1 MRVSTETRQPP
12 FDTSL
17 LGVAVAAAEHYGL
30 ERTPEEAFV
39 LSGHAFALNIHP
51 DLCPSGP
58 YCWDFPRSLALLANF
73 GLEMHGLGTLLPTAD
88 PGDRRRLEERVC
100 RELEGG
106 AVCSLLNLDHQL
118 VTVCDEGGFVL
129 ARPWG
134 PEPPS
139 TPARLTFGSWA
150 ECQSGPPVAFFRLA
164 PCSRRSATPLAD
176 AVDFAIEAWRQ
187 PDGMT
192 EAPYRFGP
200 DGYALWLAAL
210 ENGEIDEHGNWWN
223 ASVWG
228 ECRAFAG
235 RYFREAPRD
244 ALPEWLQPG
253 PARELGG
260 RYAAIASRLH
270 DVSDRTRSKLAR
282 RDLVAEARDIEADC
296 IERLERLRSG

>member
-1 MRVSTETRQPP
+1 MRLAPRTEQPP

-30 ERTPEEAFV
+30 ERTPEEVFV

-58 YCWDFPRSLALLANF
+58 YCWDFPRSLGLLANL
-73 GLEMHGLGTLLPTAD
+73 GLEMRELGTLLPAAD
-88 PGDRRRLEERVC
+88 PGDKRRLEERV
-100 RELEGG
+100 RQELERG
-106 AVCSLLNLDHQL
+106 AVCSLLHLDHQL
-118 VTVCDEGGFVL
+118 VTGCDAEGFVL

-139 TPARLTFGSWA
+139 TPARLTFGTWA

-164 PCSRRSATPLAD
+164 PCATRSTTPLAD

-200 DGYALWLAAL
+200 EGYELWRAAL
-210 ENGEIDEHGNWWN
+210 GNGEIDEHGNWWN

-228 ECRAFAG
+228 ECRAFAA
-235 RYFREAPRD
+235 RYFTEAPPD
-244 ALPEWLQPG
+244 AFPEWLPPG
-253 PARELGG
+253 PAHELGE
-260 RYAAIASRLH
+260 RYAAVADRLR

-282 RDLVAEARDIEADC
+282 RALVAEARDIEADC
-296 IERLERLRSG
+296 IERLERLRSR

>member
-1 MRVSTETRQPP
+1 MSEGTRQPP

-17 LGVAVAAAEHYGL
+17 LGVAVAAAERYGL

-58 YCWDFPRSLALLANF
+58 YCWDFPRSLALLANL
-73 GLEMHGLGTLLPTAD
+73 GLEMRELGTLLPTAD
-88 PGDRRRLEERVC
+88 PGDKRRLEESVRQ
-100 RELEGG
+100 EFEHG
-106 AVCSLLNLDHQL
+106 AVCSLLHLDHQV
-118 VTVCDEGGFVL
+118 VTGCDEEGFVL

-139 TPARLTFGSWA
+139 TPARLTFGTWA
-150 ECQSGPPVAFFRLA
+150 ECRSGPPVAFFRLA
-164 PCSRRSATPLAD
+164 PCTRGSATPLAD

-200 DGYALWLAAL
+200 DGYDLWLAAL
-210 ENGEIDEHGNWWN
+210 GNGEIDEHGNWWN

-235 RYFREAPRD
+235 RYFGEAPRY
-244 ALPEWLQPG
+244 ALPEWLDLAESRALG
-253 PARELGG
+253 ERYSAVAGRLRE
-260 RYAAIASRLH
+260 AS
-270 DVSDRTRSKLAR
+270 DKTRSTLTR
-282 RDLVAEARDIEADC
+282 HDLVAEARDIEADC
-296 IERLERLRSG
+296 IERLERLRSR

>member
-1 MRVSTETRQPP
+1 MTPAPKTEQPP

-30 ERTPEEAFV
+30 ERTPAETFV

-58 YCWDFPRSLALLANF
+58 YCWDFPRSLGLLANL
-73 GLEMHGLGTLLPTAD
+73 GLEMRELGTLLPTAD
-88 PGDRRRLEERVC
+88 PGDKRRLEESVRQ
-100 RELEGG
+100 ELERG
-106 AVCSLLNLDHQL
+106 AVCSLLHLDHQL
-118 VTVCDEGGFVL
+118 VTGSDAESFVL

-139 TPARLTFGSWA
+139 TPARLTFGTWA
-150 ECQSGPPVAFFRLA
+150 ECQSGPPVAFFRLG
-164 PCSRRSATPLAD
+164 PCTPRSATPLVD

-200 DGYALWLAAL
+200 EGYDLWLAAL
-210 ENGEIDEHGNWWN
+210 GNGEIDEHGNWWN

-235 RYFREAPRD
+235 RYFGEGPRD
-244 ALPEWLQPG
+244 AVPEWLDL
-253 PARELGG
+253 AESRALGERYSAVAG
-260 RYAAIASRLH
+260 RLR
-270 DVSDRTRSKLAR
+270 DVSDRTRSNRAR
-282 RDLVAEARDIEADC
+282 HDLVAEARDIEADC
-296 IERLERLRSG
+296 IERLERLRSR